1 MINIRPAEQ
10 RGHADY
16 GWLDTWHTFS
26 FNDYYD
32 RRHMGFRSLRVIN
45 DDRIQPGQG
54 FGLHPHRDMEIIT
67 YVLEGSLEHKD
78 SLGNGSII
86 EAGDVQMMSAG
97 RGVRHSEFNPS
108 SNDPVHLLQ
117 IWILPDTK
125 GGVPTYAQYKLTR
138 SDKLGRFKLIASSAG
153 RDGSFKI
160 KQDANVYAA
169 VIEKEKSIS
178 LPFKIGRH
186 GWLHVA
192 AGQVRLDTQTLT
204 AGDGAALSAEQG
216 VVLIG
221 LTESEVLLFDLS

>member
-1 MINIRPAEQ
+1 MIDVRPAEQ

-32 RRHMGFRSLRVIN
+32 RRHMGFRTLRVIN
-45 DDRIQPGQG
+45 DDRIRPGQG

-67 YVLEGSLEHKD
+67 YVLEGSLRHKD

-97 RGVRHSEFNPS
+97 NGVMHSEFNPS
-108 SNDPVHLLQ
+108 QSDPVHLLQ
-117 IWILPDTK
+117 IWILPDTR
-125 GGVPTYAQYKLTR
+125 GGVPTYAQRKLTR
-138 SDKLGRFKLIASSAG
+138 GEKLGGFKLIASPDG

-160 KQDANVYAA
+160 KQNANVYAA
-169 VIEKEKSIS
+169 IIEKDKSIT
-178 LPFKIGRH
+178 LPVQAGRH

-192 AGQVRLDTQTLT
+192 VGQVQLDTQTLS
-204 AGDGAALSAEQG
+204 AGDGAALSVEQG
-216 VVLIG
+216 IKLTG